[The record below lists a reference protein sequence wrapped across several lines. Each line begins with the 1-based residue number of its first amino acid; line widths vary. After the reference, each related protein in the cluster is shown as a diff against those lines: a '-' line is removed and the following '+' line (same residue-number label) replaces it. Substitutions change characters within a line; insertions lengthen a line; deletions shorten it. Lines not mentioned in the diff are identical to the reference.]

1 MAVDQGRS
9 WQTAS
14 LPHADAA
21 PRGAGF
27 QPAKAVLR
35 GAGFQPAWL
44 ASRGAGFQ
52 PAIVVSDPAF
62 VSVFFWTLLLA
73 LPLSAA
79 EPAWTQWRG
88 PARDGFV
95 AAADWP
101 DGLAPERLV
110 KRWRVDLGPSY
121 SGPVLARLD
130 DTRTAVIVTETRD
143 KETEHVRALDRATG
157 RELWQVEWE
166 GAMSVPFF
174 AASNGSWI
182 RSTPCV
188 DEGRVF
194 VAGMRDVLVC
204 LEAATGRELWR
215 VDFMESLE
223 SPLPSFGFVSSPLV
237 IGPHVYVQAGS
248 GFVKLEKATG
258 KIVWRV
264 LDDGG
269 GMSGSAFS
277 SPYLTTIDGVPQI
290 LVQTRNDLVGVDPES
305 GTVLW
310 KTGVEAFRGM
320 NIVTPTVH
328 DGKVF
333 TTSYGGGSFL
343 FAVDPAQPEKTVEQ
357 LWRNKVQGYM
367 SSPIVIG
374 GHAYVHLRNQRFA
387 CLDLAT
393 GKEAW
398 ITKPFG
404 KYWSLVANGDRILAL
419 DETGDLRLIRA
430 TPAAFE
436 LVGEAKV
443 AEEESW
449 AHLAVEGR
457 ELFIRDLT
465 GLTAYEWK

>member
-1 MAVDQGRS
+1 MIPSTMHWTFGPL
-9 WQTAS
+9 TA
-14 LPHADAA
+14 
-21 PRGAGF
+21 
-27 QPAKAVLR
+27 
-35 GAGFQPAWL
+35 L
-44 ASRGAGFQ
+44 ALAQ
-52 PAIVVSDPAF
+52 
-62 VSVFFWTLLLA
+62 LA
-73 LPLSAA
+73 LPGSAA
-79 EPAWTQWRG
+79 EPGWTQWRG
-88 PARDGFV
+88 RDRDGCV
-95 AAADWP
+95 TSADWP
-101 DGLAPERLV
+101 DGLAPERLE

-121 SGPVLARLD
+121 SGPVLAGDL
-130 DTRTAVIVTETRD
+130 VIVTETRD
-143 KETEHVRALDRATG
+143 KQTEHVRALDRATG
-157 RELWQVEWE
+157 RERWHVEWE
-166 GAMSVPFF
+166 GALSVPFF

-182 RSTPCV
+182 RATPCV

-204 LEAATGRELWR
+204 LEAASGKQLWR
-215 VDFMESLE
+215 VDFMQALE
-223 SPLPSFGFVSSPLV
+223 SPLPAFGFVSSPLV
-237 IGPHVYVQAGS
+237 IGAHVFVQAGG
-248 GFVKLEKATG
+248 GFVKLDKATG
-258 KIVWRV
+258 EILWRV

-277 SPYLTTIDGVPQI
+277 SPYPVALGGVPQI
-290 LVQTRNDLVGVDPES
+290 LVQTRNELAGVDPER

-320 NIVTPTVH
+320 NIVTPTIH

-343 FAVDPAQPEKTVEQ
+343 FAIDQERQEKPVEQ

-404 KYWSLVANGDRILAL
+404 KYWSLVASGERILAL

-430 TPAAFE
+430 TPESFE

-457 ELFIRDLT
+457 ELYVRDLE

>member
-1 MAVDQGRS
+1 MIPTSTHRTVWPIVAV
-9 WQTAS
+9 A
-14 LPHADAA
+14 LVA
-21 PRGAGF
+21 PLGA
-27 QPAKAVLR
+27 
-35 GAGFQPAWL
+35 
-44 ASRGAGFQ
+44 
-52 PAIVVSDPAF
+52 
-62 VSVFFWTLLLA
+62 T
-73 LPLSAA
+73 
-79 EPAWTQWRG
+79 EPGWTQWRG
-88 PARDGFV
+88 PGRDGFV
-95 AAADWP
+95 AATAWP
-101 DGLAPERLV
+101 DGLAPERLAT
-110 KRWRVDLGPSY
+110 RWRTPLGPSY
-121 SGPVLARLD
+121 SGPVLAPLAD
-130 DTRTAVIVTETRD
+130 GRTAVIVTETRD
-143 KETEHVRALDRATG
+143 KSTEHVRALDRATG
-157 RELWQVEWE
+157 KELWHVEWE

-182 RSTPCV
+182 RATPCV

-194 VAGMRDVLVC
+194 VAGMRDLLVC
-204 LEAATGRELWR
+204 LEAATGKELWR
-215 VDFMESLE
+215 VDFMQAFD

-237 IGPHVYVQAGS
+237 IGPHVYVQAGG

-258 KIVWRV
+258 RVVWRV

-277 SPYLTTIDGVPQI
+277 SPYLTALGGVPQI
-290 LVQTRNDLVGVDPES
+290 LVQTRNDLAGVDPET
-305 GTVLW
+305 GAVLW

-328 DGKVF
+328 ADKVF

-343 FAVDPAQPEKTVEQ
+343 FAVDRAQAERPVEQ

-367 SSPIVIG
+367 SSPVVIG

-393 GKEAW
+393 GQEAW

-443 AEEESW
+443 AEQESW

-457 ELFIRDLT
+457 ELFVRDLE